1 MEIRRYPKIIN
12 GNAPNL
18 KIRNNII
25 PTKSIRNRAMF
36 MPVSL
41 KFLNFRET
49 ILIGLTSRMAK
60 KMAKKSTTP

>member
-1 MEIRRYPKIIN
+1 MSKYPKMIN

-18 KIRNNII
+18 KIKNKIM
-25 PTKSIRNRAMF
+25 PTKSIKKRAMF
-36 MPVSL
+36 ILVNL

-49 ILIGLTSRMAK
+49 ILIGLTNKMAK